1 MTNTNSVDFSDGE
14 ALAQWRDAYR
24 TLKDSQ
30 KLRQRE
36 AATAMKVSEAQAV
49 AAFVGVNVVRLK
61 PDFMGLIAQMPRLGA
76 VMTLTRNEAAVHEK
90 DGVFEKVSAEGHVGL
105 VLGSDIDL
113 RVFHRRW
120 AFAFAVRE
128 MSAHGEMKSFQFYD
142 GQGEAVFKVFLRPHS
157 DHAAFDALVAQWS
170 DSEQSAELAL
180 KAEESAPLPRADAE
194 IDVVNFHAAW
204 DAMQDTHDFFPL
216 LRKFDLTRTQAL
228 RLAEARYVTRLADN
242 VIEPL
247 LVEAARAAVPI
258 MVFVGNAGMIQIH
271 TGPVTNIRTMGN
283 WVNVLDERFNLH
295 LRSDLVASAW
305 LVRKPTADGI
315 VTSVELFDAQG
326 ENIAMLFGARKPG
339 APELASW
346 RDLVGTLRPHA
357 ELAAA

>member
-1 MTNTNSVDFSDGE
+1 MTQTNFSDSE
-14 ALAQWRDAYR
+14 TCAQWRESYLAHK
-24 TLKDSQ
+24 TAN
-30 KLRQRE
+30 KLRQRD
-36 AATAMKVSEAQAV
+36 AAAAMQVSEAQAV

-105 VLGSDIDL
+105 VLGADIDL

-128 MSAHGEMKSFQFYD
+128 ASANGEMKSFQFYD
-142 GQGEAVFKVFLRPHS
+142 AQGEAVFKVFLRAHS
-157 DHAAFDALVAQWS
+157 DHAAFDAIVAEWT
-170 DSEQSAELAL
+170 DAGQSAVLAL
-180 KAEESAPLPRADAE
+180 QPAEPAPSPRADDA
-194 IDVVNFHAAW
+194 IDRAGFHAAW
-204 DAMQDTHDFFPL
+204 AEMEDTHEFFPL
-216 LRKFDLTRTQAL
+216 LRKFGLTRTQAL
-228 RLAEARYVTRLADN
+228 RLAEPRYVTRLADD
-242 VIEPL
+242 VIETL
-247 LVEAARAAVPI
+247 LVEAAREQVPI

-271 TGPVTNIRTMGN
+271 TGPVTNIRTMGE

-295 LRSDLVASAW
+295 LRNDLVASAW
-305 LVRKPTADGI
+305 LVRKPTDDGI

-339 APELASW
+339 APELAAW
-346 RDLVGTLRPHA
+346 R
-357 ELAAA
+357 ELAGALQSHAQLSAA